1 MEPLRIDPLAPLA
14 QQLTAARRTLIER
27 LLFGAAW
34 MAAAMLPLLMWRASE
49 VGWHGQLVVQAAAI
63 AAAIVLGLA
72 RRRLPLALAVG
83 ALLTVT
89 VTVGVSGV
97 LTLGMTG
104 TGYFWLLLSA
114 TFFAVFVS
122 LKAGI
127 VATALSAGVLAAAAV
142 GFVGG
147 VLRAPIDLQAH
158 ATSASGWVSFLV
170 VLTVVPLVVMYAA
183 GGIQQHLIALLAQL
197 RAQRDELEAQRVELL
212 RLASHDELTGLPL
225 ARLALDRLEMALH
238 AAQRRGEK
246 VGVLF
251 VDLDGFKA
259 VNDRHGHLAGDELL
273 RAVAQRLRAAV
284 RAEDTVARVGGD
296 EFVVVA
302 VEQRHRDDALRVA
315 HKLVD
320 EIARP
325 FAVGGGTA
333 HVGASVGLAMFPDDA
348 HDAETLRR
356 LADEAMY
363 RAKHA
368 GGARVATAAPAPV
381 STPAAPPADGA
392 DPTGVLKA
400 AA

>member
-1 MEPLRIDPLAPLA
+1 LDPLHIDPLAPLA
-14 QQLTAARRTLIER
+14 QQLTAARRTLVDR

-34 MAAAMLPLLMWRASE
+34 MAAALLPLLLWRAGE
-49 VGWHGQLVVQAAAI
+49 VGWHAQLVVQATALVAS
-63 AAAIVLGLA
+63 IVLGVV
-72 RRRLPLALAVG
+72 RRRLPLGLKVGLMLAVTSS
-83 ALLTVT
+83 L
-89 VTVGVSGV
+89 GVIGV

-122 LKAGI
+122 LRAGI
-127 VATALSAGVLAAAAV
+127 VVTALSAAVLAAAGI

-147 VLRAPIDLQAH
+147 VLRAPFDLQAH
-158 ATSASGWVSFLV
+158 AASASGWVSFLV

-197 RAQRDELEAQRVELL
+197 REQRDELEAQRVELL

-225 ARLALDRLEMALH
+225 ARLAHDRLEMALH

-284 RAEDTVARVGGD
+284 RAEDTVARIGGD

-302 VEQRHRDDALRVA
+302 VEQRRRDDALRVA
-315 HKLVD
+315 DKLVD
-320 EIARP
+320 EMARP
-325 FAVGGGTA
+325 FVVGGGLV
-333 HVGASVGLAMFPDDA
+333 HVRASVGLAMFPDDA
-348 HDAETLRR
+348 PDAQSLRQ

-363 RAKHA
+363 RAKRA
-368 GGARVATAAPAPV
+368 GGGRAVTAASTPAGDSATAAGSA
-381 STPAAPPADGA
+381 G
-392 DPTGVLKA
+392 A
-400 AA
+400 AAVQVAR

>member
-14 QQLTAARRTLIER
+14 QQLTAARRTLLER
-27 LLFGAAW
+27 LLFGAAC
-34 MAAAMLPLLMWRASE
+34 MAAAMVPLLLWRASE
-49 VGWHGQLVVQAAAI
+49 VGWHAQLVVQAAAV
-63 AAAIVLGLA
+63 AAAIALGLA
-72 RRRLPLALAVG
+72 RRRLPLGLAIG
-83 ALLTVT
+83 LLLTVT
-89 VTVGVSGV
+89 LAVGVSGV
-97 LTLGMTG
+97 FALGMTG

-114 TFFAVFVS
+114 AFFAVFVS
-122 LKAGI
+122 LRAGI
-127 VATALSAGVLAAAAV
+127 VVTALSALVLAAAGA

-197 RAQRDELEAQRVELL
+197 RAQRDELEAQRSELL
-212 RLASHDELTGLPL
+212 RLASHDQLTGLPL
-225 ARLALDRLEMALH
+225 ARLALDRLEMALR

-273 RAVAQRLRAAV
+273 RAVAQRLCAAV

-302 VEQRHRDDALRVA
+302 VQQQHRDDALQVA
-315 HKLVD
+315 RKLVD

-325 FAVGGGTA
+325 FVVGGATV
-333 HVGASVGLAMFPDDA
+333 HVGASVGLAIYPDDA
-348 HDAETLRR
+348 HDAVTLRR

-368 GGARVATAAPAPV
+368 GGTRVAAAPAGHDER
-381 STPAAPPADGA
+381 A
-392 DPTGVLKA
+392 GVTQA
-400 AA
+400 VD

>member
-14 QQLTAARRTLIER
+14 QQLTAARRTLIDR
-27 LLFGAAW
+27 LLFGATW
-34 MAAAMLPLLMWRASE
+34 MAVAMLPLLLWRASE
-49 VGWHGQLVVQAAAI
+49 VGWHAQLRVQAAALV
-63 AAAIVLGLA
+63 AAIVLGLV
-72 RRRLPLALAVG
+72 RRRLPLGLKVGLMLAVTSS
-83 ALLTVT
+83 L
-89 VTVGVSGV
+89 GVSGV

-122 LKAGI
+122 LRSGI
-127 VATALSAGVLAAAAV
+127 VATALSAGVLAVAGI

-170 VLTVVPLVVMYAA
+170 VLAVVPLVVMYAA

-197 RAQRDELEAQRVELL
+197 RDQRDELEAQRVELL

-259 VNDRHGHLAGDELL
+259 VNDRHGHLAGDALL

-302 VEQRHRDDALRVA
+302 VEQRHHDDALRVA

-320 EIARP
+320 EIGRP
-325 FAVGGGTA
+325 FVVGGATVR
-333 HVGASVGLAMFPDDA
+333 VGASVGLAMFPDDA
-348 HDAETLRR
+348 PDAESLRR
-356 LADEAMY
+356 RADAAMY
-363 RAKHA
+363 RAKNA
-368 GGARVATAAPAPV
+368 GGARVVTAA
-381 STPAAPPADGA
+381 STPADDGA
-392 DPTGVLKA
+392 PVVGDGRAGALQA
-400 AA
+400 AG

>member
-1 MEPLRIDPLAPLA
+1 M
-14 QQLTAARRTLIER
+14 
-27 LLFGAAW
+27 
-34 MAAAMLPLLMWRASE
+34 
-49 VGWHGQLVVQAAAI
+49 
-63 AAAIVLGLA
+63 
-72 RRRLPLALAVG
+72 
-83 ALLTVT
+83 
-89 VTVGVSGV
+89 

-122 LKAGI
+122 LRSGI
-127 VATALSAGVLAAAAV
+127 VATALSAGVLAVAGI

-170 VLTVVPLVVMYAA
+170 VLAVVPLVVMYAA

-197 RAQRDELEAQRVELL
+197 RDQRDELEAQRVELL

-259 VNDRHGHLAGDELL
+259 VNDRHGHLAGDALL

-302 VEQRHRDDALRVA
+302 VEQR
-315 HKLVD
+315 
-320 EIARP
+320 
-325 FAVGGGTA
+325 GGATVR
-333 HVGASVGLAMFPDDA
+333 VGASVGLAMFPDDA
-348 HDAETLRR
+348 PDAESLRR
-356 LADEAMY
+356 RADAAMY
-363 RAKHA
+363 RAKNA
-368 GGARVATAAPAPV
+368 GGARVVTAA
-381 STPAAPPADGA
+381 STPADDGA
-392 DPTGVLKA
+392 PVVGDGRAGALQA
-400 AA
+400 AG